1 MKAGIVELGCGVRIA
16 YDEVGSGKPVLL
28 IHGLTEN
35 RAAWN
40 EVTPSLARDHRVIR
54 IDLPSHG
61 ASSDLPRGERLAL
74 AESIGEFVRRLELV
88 SPHLIGHSLGGL
100 LVTLLAAP
108 VRAASVVNVDQPFCL
123 GPFIALIRE
132 LEPRLR
138 GSDFVAAMNEMTDRM
153 GGSRVPARVLDELR
167 QYRAKARQDF
177 VLSLWKPLLTQDART
192 VANMLEPHLKEIRCP
207 YLALHGEEPGAAYR
221 SWLTQVVPTAEVE
234 VWDGLGH
241 WLHRVE
247 PERFAARVR
256 EFLGAV
262 AVS

>member
-16 YDEVGSGKPVLL
+16 YDEVGSGRPVLL
-28 IHGLTEN
+28 VHGLSEN
-35 RAAWN
+35 RAAWD

-61 ASSDLPRGERLAL
+61 ASSDLPHGERLAL

-108 VRAASVVNVDQPFCL
+108 VRAASVVNVDQPFFM
-123 GPFIALIRE
+123 GPFIALVRE

-138 GSDFVAAMNEMTDRM
+138 GSDFVAAMNDMTDRM
-153 GGSRVPARVLDELR
+153 GGGCVPARVLDELR
-167 QYRAKARQDF
+167 GYRAKARQDF
-177 VLSLWKPLLTQDART
+177 VLSLWRPLLTQDEEA
-192 VANMLEPHLKEIRCP
+192 VAAMVEPHLKQIRCP

-221 SWLTQVVPTAEVE
+221 EWLTRAVPTAKIE
-234 VWDGLGH
+234 VWNGLGH
-241 WLHRVE
+241 WLHRAE

-256 EFLGAV
+256 EFLGSAS
-262 AVS
+262 AH

>member
-1 MKAGIVELGCGVRIA
+1 MKAGIVELSCGVRIA

-28 IHGLTEN
+28 IHGLTED

-74 AESIGEFVRRLELV
+74 AESIGEFVRRLELA

-108 VRAASVVNVDQPFCL
+108 VRASSVVNVDQPFFM
-123 GPFIALIRE
+123 GPLIALIRE

-138 GSDFVAAMNEMTDRM
+138 GPDFAAAMNEMMDRM
-153 GGSRVPARVLDELR
+153 GGRCLPSRVHEELC
-167 QYRAKARQDF
+167 QYRGRARQDF
-177 VLSLWKPLLTQDART
+177 VLSLWKPLLAQDEPA
-192 VANMLEPHLKEIRCP
+192 VAAMVEPFLRQIRCP

-221 SWLTQVVPTAEVE
+221 EWLERSVLTAEIE
-234 VWDGLGH
+234 VWEGLGH
-241 WLHRVE
+241 WLHRVD
-247 PERFAARVR
+247 PDRFAARIR
-256 EFLGAV
+256 EFLGAA
-262 AVS
+262 AV

>member
-28 IHGLTEN
+28 IHGLSES
-35 RAAWN
+35 RAAWDDL
-40 EVTPSLARDHRVIR
+40 TPSLARDHRVIR

-108 VRAASVVNVDQPFCL
+108 VRAASVVNVDQPFFM
-123 GPFIALIRE
+123 GPFIALVRE

-153 GGSRVPARVLDELR
+153 GGHRVPSRVLDELR

-177 VLSLWKPLLTQDART
+177 VLSLWRPLLTQDERAIT
-192 VANMLEPHLKEIRCP
+192 AMVEPHLQQIRCP

-221 SWLTQVVPTAEVE
+221 EWLTRVVPTAEIE
-234 VWDGLGH
+234 VWDGQGH
-241 WLHRVE
+241 WLHRVD
-247 PERFAARVR
+247 PERFAARIR
-256 EFLGAV
+256 EFLEIA
-262 AVS
+262 ARS

>member
-28 IHGLTEN
+28 IHGLSES
-35 RAAWN
+35 RGAWD

-108 VRAASVVNVDQPFCL
+108 VRAASVVNVDQPFFM
-123 GPFIALIRE
+123 GPFIALVRE

-153 GGSRVPARVLDELR
+153 GGHRVTSRVHDELR

-177 VLSLWKPLLTQDART
+177 VLSLWRPLLTQDEQAVT
-192 VANMLEPHLKEIRCP
+192 AMVEPHLKQIRCP

-221 SWLTQVVPTAEVE
+221 EWLTRVVPTAEIE
-234 VWDGLGH
+234 VWDGFGH
-241 WLHRVE
+241 WLHRVD
-247 PERFAARVR
+247 PERFATRIR
-256 EFLGAV
+256 DFLGSA